1 MLFLELNMVKNNM
14 KKEITQ
20 SVIWTMWWQGESNA
34 PPTVKACIHSM
45 RKNSGNHP
53 VIVLDQSNYKKYVA
67 LPQYIEKKRE
77 KGVISLTHFSDIIR
91 INLLNTYG
99 GLWLDS
105 TIYVNRQIS
114 EEVFEKNFY
123 TVKMNMPNKGIS
135 NNQWCGFLLGWTAHN
150 VIFEEQAELLCRYW
164 KNEDE
169 LVDYLLI
176 DYFFYIIFNE
186 IKQANRE
193 LDEVTEYAGNVLKMQ
208 EKMAETTYEVSDFP
222 IFSKLNW
229 KSSVELSNDGKLTL
243 YQKILLDSGIVDD
256 SQEVYCKDKK
266 YKRKIKSALR
276 HFRKF
281 IDRKRI
287 KKYGFGIQF
296 YGLANDLLRTSN
308 GKCAY
313 FFAKQYQN
321 LVLKYLRR
329 YCGAL

>member
-1 MLFLELNMVKNNM
+1 M
-14 KKEITQ
+14 KKI
-20 SVIWTMWWQGESNA
+20 
-34 PPTVKACIHSM
+34 
-45 RKNSGNHP
+45 
-53 VIVLDQSNYKKYVA
+53 
-67 LPQYIEKKRE
+67 
-77 KGVISLTHFSDIIR
+77 
-91 INLLNTYG
+91 
-99 GLWLDS
+99 
-105 TIYVNRQIS
+105 
-114 EEVFEKNFY
+114 FY

-135 NNQWCGFLLGWTAHN
+135 NNQWCGFLLGGTAHN

-281 IDRKRI
+281 IDRKRM